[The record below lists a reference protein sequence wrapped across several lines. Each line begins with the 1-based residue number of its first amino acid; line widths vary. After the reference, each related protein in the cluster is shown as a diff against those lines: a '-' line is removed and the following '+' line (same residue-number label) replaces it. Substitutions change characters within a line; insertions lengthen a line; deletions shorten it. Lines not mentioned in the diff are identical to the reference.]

1 MNTPSVLKHY
11 WSLQWLRIKR
21 WFESKGI
28 DVVLGISLIAIFF
41 LGSSIMLFHSNSL
54 APWIDLAA
62 AASFLVGMG
71 DRQRVDLLKQTFSTK
86 QFRQI
91 RLSENLLVALP
102 FTVFLLI
109 QGLYVLTVALLVG
122 ASVLSL
128 LSSRLSAN
136 KVLPTPFKKL
146 PFEPIVGFRKTF
158 LVLLGILFLI
168 IKAIQVGNYNLG
180 IVSYGATF
188 LTMMS
193 YYSKPEPK
201 FFVWIFDRTSKIFL
215 RSKLFQCLFAAAILT
230 SPMLISLAF
239 AFPSMLK
246 ATLAITVLGYF
257 MLGSIIFAKYS
268 AYPSEMSILEGLL
281 YAVGL
286 SFPPLLLIIIPIF
299 YKKSLRN
306 LNPILE

>member
-1 MNTPSVLKHY
+1 
-11 WSLQWLRIKR
+11 
-21 WFESKGI
+21 
-28 DVVLGISLIAIFF
+28 
-41 LGSSIMLFHSNSL
+41 
-54 APWIDLAA
+54 
-62 AASFLVGMG
+62 
-71 DRQRVDLLKQTFSTK
+71 
-86 QFRQI
+86 
-91 RLSENLLVALP
+91 
-102 FTVFLLI
+102 
-109 QGLYVLTVALLVG
+109 
-122 ASVLSL
+122 LSL

-215 RSKLFQCLFAAAILT
+215 RSKLFQCLFAAA
-230 SPMLISLAF
+230 
-239 AFPSMLK
+239 
-246 ATLAITVLGYF
+246 
-257 MLGSIIFAKYS
+257 SIIFAKYS